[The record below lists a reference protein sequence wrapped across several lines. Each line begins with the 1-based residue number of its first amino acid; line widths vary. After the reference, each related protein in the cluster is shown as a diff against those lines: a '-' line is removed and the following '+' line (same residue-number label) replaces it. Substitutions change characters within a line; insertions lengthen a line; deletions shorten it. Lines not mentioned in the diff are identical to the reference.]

1 MRGFT
6 HGIRGWC
13 SVSLA
18 SLIVFAALAVV
29 PHPARAADTST
40 PSATAKKFPD
50 NEGLRHVRAMGSP
63 QLSPDGR
70 SVLVQITDSTADGA
84 KSHLWLV
91 TLANGNTPAS
101 DRQLTYSLPVPNN
114 KGDHGE
120 SAGTWMPD
128 GSAILFLAH
137 RGEHTQLYKLP
148 MDGGEAVAYDLKVV
162 PPVDES
168 KRPNAVPPSKP
179 GAPKTEEKEKPVEID
194 VSRYWVS
201 PDGKTIALLARDPQT
216 VGEKAEQKA
225 KADAVWVDH
234 NPHGTRLYLLNLA
247 NSKLTVTGVPPN
259 ASFVSWSPSSDQLL
273 AIASAPNHLGDLG
286 PARRAWLVEVKSPE
300 HPSQLKDMLK
310 TIETATWSRDGK
322 TIAFLAQAK
331 QDAPPGVSDL
341 YTYNLVTKR
350 IADYSADLDGSIGY
364 GRLYTLDNG
373 RVLAGIAQGFDATA
387 AVFNPASES
396 GGSSAI
402 QPLKFES
409 PVVGNFNTN
418 RGHTGWVYIATGS
431 TQPPTLCYTQHLS
444 ASATNRC
451 TTLPTPAM
459 VPSDWEAVASQPVQW
474 QSGNL
479 QIHGLIY
486 LPPQAKNGKVPLIVR
501 VHGGPTGGYR
511 DNYSPWIQFLV
522 GQGWAVF
529 ETNPRGSTN
538 YGASFAAANK
548 NDLGGNDYLDIMRG
562 VDTVIQK
569 YPIGANKMALM
580 GYSYG
585 GEMAAFVEGKTD
597 RFRAIISGAPV
608 IDQYS
613 EYGTESGSWYD
624 RWFFGKPW
632 LHPADAWRQSPLS
645 GASHAKTPFMLL
657 QGQGDTTDPLGQSEE
672 MYRALRQDGVPVE
685 LIEYPRDNH
694 GPLAGNIFGYPSR
707 EPWHGFDARQRVVE
721 FIQKNFAKT
730 LNTGSSGD

>member
-1 MRGFT
+1 MRRFVHDMKGCF
-6 HGIRGWC
+6 
-13 SVSLA
+13 SVFGA
-18 SLIVFAALAVV
+18 SLIVFATLVV
-29 PHPARAADTST
+29 VQHPARAADTST
-40 PSATAKKFPD
+40 PSTAAKKFPD

-91 TLANGNTPAS
+91 TRANGNTPAS
-101 DRQLTYSLPVPNN
+101 DRQLTYSLPAPNN

-120 SAGTWMPD
+120 SSGTWMSD

-148 MDGGEAVAYDLKVV
+148 MNGGEAVAYDLKVV

-168 KRPNAVPPSKP
+168 KRANAVPPVKP
-179 GAPKTEEKEKPVEID
+179 GTPKAETKEKPVEID

-216 VGEKAEQKA
+216 PGEKAEQKA

-234 NPHGTRLYLLNLA
+234 NPHGTRLYLLDA
-247 NSKLTVTGVPPN
+247 ATSKLTVTGVPPN
-259 ASFVSWSPSSDQLL
+259 ASFVSWNPSSDQLL
-273 AIASAPNHLGDLG
+273 AIASAPNHLGDLK
-286 PARRAWLVEVKSPE
+286 PARRVWLVDAKSPE
-300 HPSQLKDMLK
+300 HPSQLTALPK
-310 TIETATWSRDGK
+310 TIETVTWDRDGK
-322 TIAFLAQAK
+322 GIAFLAQAK
-331 QDAPPGVSDL
+331 QDAPPGYSDL
-341 YTYNLVTKR
+341 YTYNLATKQ
-350 IADYSADLDGSIGY
+350 IADHSADLKGSIGY
-364 GRLYTLDNG
+364 GRLYALGNG
-373 RVLAGIAQGFDATA
+373 RVLAGIARGFDGTA
-387 AVFNPASES
+387 AFFNT
-396 GGSSAI
+396 GSQSAGSTAI
-402 QPLKFES
+402 QPLKFAS

-418 RGHTGWVYIATGS
+418 HRQTGWVYIATGS
-431 TQPPTLCYTQHLS
+431 AQPPTLCYTEHLS
-444 ASATNRC
+444 ASATNAC
-451 TTLPTPAM
+451 THLPTPAM
-459 VPSDWEAVASQPVQW
+459 VPANWEAVPSHPVQW

-486 LPPQAKNGKVPLIVR
+486 LPPQAKDGKVPLIVR

-529 ETNPRGSTN
+529 MTNPRGSTN

-548 NDLGGNDYLDIMRG
+548 NDLGGKDYLDIMRG

-569 YPIGANKMALM
+569 YPIDANKMALM

-597 RFRAIISGAPV
+597 RFRAIVSGAPV

-624 RWFFGKPW
+624 RWFFGEPW

-657 QGQGDTTDPLGQSEE
+657 QGQADTTDPLGQSEE
-672 MYRALRQDGVPVE
+672 MYRALRQEGVPVE

-721 FIQKNFAKT
+721 FIQKNFAAKP
-730 LNTGSSGD
+730 NGKAAGD